1 LLLVLFYLA
10 IGFLFRIIYDL
21 TTSTGQA
28 LIFGAFVICI
38 VYLIDWIILEGIYW
52 TPLHNLNFFD
62 LWLQNGSISSDIPFI
77 LISNA
82 AVAFILYL
90 ISSNTF
96 IKKDF
101 Y

>member
-1 LLLVLFYLA
+1 
-10 IGFLFRIIYDL
+10 
-21 TTSTGQA
+21 

-77 LISNA
+77 LIPNA